1 MDLSKF
7 LEHGM
12 NVLGIFSPKI
22 VLRLVKPILLS
33 SVERLTNIYSFV
45 KFMLMTQYLIL
56 LINLFVMSLV
66 RS

>member
-7 LEHGM
+7 LEYGM